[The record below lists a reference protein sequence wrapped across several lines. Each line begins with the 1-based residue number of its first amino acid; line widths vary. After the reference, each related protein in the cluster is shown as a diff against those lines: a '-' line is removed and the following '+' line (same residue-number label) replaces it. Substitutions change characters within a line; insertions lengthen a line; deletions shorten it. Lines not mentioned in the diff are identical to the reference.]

1 MKFEFDSEE
10 EMIKGAKKR
19 ALKILERKDRT
30 KKELIDKLTEDGF
43 PSSVIDIAI
52 KYVESYHYIDDLR
65 YAGNYIRFHQHE
77 KGKFALRTYLKNKG
91 VTDEVIAAAME
102 ETYEEDK
109 KEVIEALLNKKHY
122 DKETADIKT
131 KQKITGFLLRRG
143 FSMDEI
149 RKYL

>member
-52 KYVESYHYIDDLR
+52 KYVESYH
-65 YAGNYIRFHQHE
+65 
-77 KGKFALRTYLKNKG
+77 
-91 VTDEVIAAAME
+91 
-102 ETYEEDK
+102 
-109 KEVIEALLNKKHY
+109 
-122 DKETADIKT
+122 
-131 KQKITGFLLRRG
+131 
-143 FSMDEI
+143 
-149 RKYL
+149 